1 MKYLRPGRRHMMHS
15 NKKEYARF
23 LLDSIHREIDRPIT
37 VMEVC
42 GTHTVAIARS
52 GLRELLPEQ
61 LRLLSG
67 PGCPVCVTDDLD
79 LDMVIALSRQEGI
92 ILATFGDMMRVPGTE
107 STLLQEKS
115 KGADVRVVYSP
126 ADALQLA
133 SENPDLQVVFLGVGF
148 ETTTPVVAAALDQA
162 VQLGLKN
169 FSVFSL
175 HKVVP
180 PIMGV
185 LLEDP
190 EVKLDAFINPGHVC
204 TILGTEPFRFIAEE
218 YGKPCVVTGFEA
230 VDILEALLMI
240 VRQYR
245 EGRPTVEI
253 QYKRAVRPEGNP
265 VAVGFIEKYFR
276 PVDTRWRGIG
286 MVAESGLELRDEY
299 GQYDAKKR
307 FPLNVQPGVRKKKCS
322 CGEVLKGLKLPY
334 ECPLFG
340 KVCTPA
346 KPVGPCMVSTEGSC
360 AAYYRYGRKKAGV
373 SS

>member
-1 MKYLRPGRRHMMHS
+1 MKYSKPGRKHIMHS

-42 GTHTVAIARS
+42 GTHTVSIARS
-52 GLRELLPEQ
+52 GLRELLPKQ
-61 LRLLSG
+61 MRLLSG

-79 LDMVIALSRQEGI
+79 LDLVMALSRQEGVL
-92 ILATFGDMMRVPGTE
+92 LATFGDMMRVPGTE
-107 STLLQEKS
+107 STLQQEKS

-126 ADALQLA
+126 SDALQLA
-133 SENPDLQVVFLGVGF
+133 IENPDLQVVFLGVGF

-169 FSVFSL
+169 FSVYSL
-175 HKVVP
+175 HKLVP
-180 PIMGV
+180 PIMRA
-185 LLEDP
+185 LLDDP

-218 YGKPCVVTGFEA
+218 YGKPCVVAGFEA
-230 VDILEALLMI
+230 TDILEALLMI

-245 EGRPTVEI
+245 EGRPAVEI

-265 VAVGFIEKYFR
+265 VAVGFIEKYFK
-276 PVDTRWRGIG
+276 PVDARWRGIG
-286 MVAESGLELRDEY
+286 MVAESGLDLRDEY
-299 GQYDAKKR
+299 AQFDAKKR
-307 FPLNVQPGVRKKKCS
+307 FPLDIQPGVRRIKCS

-340 KVCTPA
+340 KACTPA

-373 SS
+373 SN

>member
-1 MKYLRPGRRHMMHS
+1 MKRS
-15 NKKEYARF
+15 SKKEYARF

-52 GLRELLPEQ
+52 GLRDLLPDQ
-61 LRLLSG
+61 MRLLSG

-79 LDMVIALSRQEGI
+79 LDTVMALARQEGI

-107 STLLQEKS
+107 STLMQEKS
-115 KGADVRVVYSP
+115 RGADVRVVYSP

-133 SENPDLQVVFLGVGF
+133 SENPDCQVVFLGVGF

-162 VQLGLKN
+162 VQMGLKN

-175 HKVVP
+175 HKLVP
-180 PIMGV
+180 PIMKV

-190 EVKLDAFINPGHVC
+190 DVKLDAFLNPGHVC
-204 TILGTEPFRFIAEE
+204 TILGTEPFRFVAEN

-245 EGRPTVEI
+245 DGSPAVDI

-265 VAVGFIEKYFR
+265 VAVGFIENYFQ
-276 PVDTRWRGIG
+276 PVDALWRGIG
-286 MVAESGLELRDEY
+286 LVAASGLELREEY
-299 GQYDAKKR
+299 AQFDARKR
-307 FPLNVQPGVRKKKCS
+307 FPISIKPGQRRKKCA
-322 CGEVLKGLKLPY
+322 CGEVLKGLKLPF

-373 SS
+373 NS

>member
-1 MKYLRPGRRHMMHS
+1 MHS

-42 GTHTVAIARS
+42 GTHTVSIARS

-61 LRLLSG
+61 MQLLSG

-79 LDMVIALSRQEGI
+79 LDMVMALSRQEGI

-107 STLLQEKS
+107 STLQQEKS

-126 ADALQLA
+126 TDALQLA

-175 HKVVP
+175 HKLVP
-180 PIMGV
+180 PIMRA

-218 YGKPCVVTGFEA
+218 YGKPCVVAGFEA
-230 VDILEALLMI
+230 ADILEALLMI

-245 EGRPTVEI
+245 EGRPAVEI

-265 VAVGFIEKYFR
+265 VAVGFIEKYFQ
-276 PVDTRWRGIG
+276 PVDARWRGIG
-286 MVAESGLELRDEY
+286 MVAESGLDLRDEY
-299 GQYDAKKR
+299 AQFDAKKR
-307 FPLNVQPGVRKKKCS
+307 FPLDIQPGVRRKKCS
-322 CGEVLKGLKLPY
+322 CG
-334 ECPLFG
+334 
-340 KVCTPA
+340 
-346 KPVGPCMVSTEGSC
+346 
-360 AAYYRYGRKKAGV
+360 
-373 SS
+373 